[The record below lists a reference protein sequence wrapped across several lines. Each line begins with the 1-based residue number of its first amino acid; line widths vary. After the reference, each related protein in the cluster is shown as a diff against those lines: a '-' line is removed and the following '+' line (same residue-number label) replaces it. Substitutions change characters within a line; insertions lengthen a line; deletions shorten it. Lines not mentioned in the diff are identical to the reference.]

1 MIVVLVAVGKI
12 RGTPYE
18 ALLQDYLRRFTSP
31 IAVTELDE
39 RKTLSPIQLRQR
51 EGEML
56 AEKIP
61 PASFVVALDPR
72 GKIFSSENL
81 AAFMRQHQDGG
92 MRDICFI
99 VGGADG
105 LSDDILA
112 RSQLRLSLGA
122 MIWPHLLAR
131 VMLVEQLY
139 RTQQILAGH
148 PYHRGSH

>member
-1 MIVVLVAVGKI
+1 MLRLTVVAVGKI

-31 IAVTELDE
+31 IAVTEVDE

-81 AAFMRQHQDGG
+81 ATFVQQRQDDGTRDMAF
-92 MRDICFI
+92 II
-99 VGGADG
+99 GGADG

-112 RSQLRLSLGA
+112 RTQLRLSLGA

-139 RTQQILAGH
+139 RAQQILAGH
-148 PYHRGSH
+148 PYHRG

>member
-1 MIVVLVAVGKI
+1 MLRLTVVAVGKI

-18 ALLQDYLRRFTSP
+18 ALLQDYLRRFTSSTT
-31 IAVTELDE
+31 IIEVDE
-39 RKTLSPIQLRQR
+39 RKALSSTQLRQR
-51 EGEML
+51 EGELL

-61 PASFVVALDPR
+61 PASYAVALDPR

-81 AAFMRQHQDGG
+81 ATFLQQRQDDGTRDMAF
-92 MRDICFI
+92 II
-99 VGGADG
+99 GGADG

-112 RSQLRLSLGA
+112 RTRLRLSLGA

-139 RTQQILAGH
+139 RAQQILAGH
-148 PYHRGSH
+148 PYHRG

>member
-1 MIVVLVAVGKI
+1 
-12 RGTPYE
+12 
-18 ALLQDYLRRFTSP
+18 
-31 IAVTELDE
+31 
-39 RKTLSPIQLRQR
+39 
-51 EGEML
+51 ML

-81 AAFMRQHQDGG
+81 ATFVQQRQDDGTRDMAF
-92 MRDICFI
+92 II
-99 VGGADG
+99 GGADG

-112 RSQLRLSLGA
+112 RTQLRLSLGA

-139 RTQQILAGH
+139 RAQQILAGH
-148 PYHRGSH
+148 PYHRG

>member
-1 MIVVLVAVGKI
+1 MLRLTVVAVGKI

-31 IAVTELDE
+31 ITITEVDE

-51 EGEML
+51 EGELL

-61 PASFVVALDPR
+61 ATSYVVALEPR

-81 AAFMRQHQDGG
+81 ATFVQQRQDDGTRDMAF
-92 MRDICFI
+92 II
-99 VGGADG
+99 GGADG

-112 RSQLRLSLGA
+112 RTQLRLSLGA

-139 RTQQILAGH
+139 RAQQILAGH
-148 PYHRGSH
+148 PYHRG

>member
-1 MIVVLVAVGKI
+1 MLRLTVVAVGKI

-31 IAVTELDE
+31 IAVTEVDE

-81 AAFMRQHQDGG
+81 ATFVQQRQDDGT
-92 MRDICFI
+92 RDMVFI
-99 VGGADG
+99 LGGADG
-105 LSDDILA
+105 LSDDIVA
-112 RSQLRLSLGA
+112 RTQLRLSLGA

-139 RTQQILAGH
+139 RAQQILAGH
-148 PYHRGSH
+148 PYHRG

>member
-1 MIVVLVAVGKI
+1 MLRLTVVAVGKI

-18 ALLQDYLRRFTSP
+18 ALLHDYLRRFTSP
-31 IAVTELDE
+31 IAVTEVDE

-81 AAFMRQHQDGG
+81 ATFVQQRQDDGTRDMAF
-92 MRDICFI
+92 II
-99 VGGADG
+99 GGADG

-112 RSQLRLSLGA
+112 RTQLRLSLGA

-139 RTQQILAGH
+139 RAQQILAGH
-148 PYHRGSH
+148 PYHRG